1 MDWKLELVIVPVA
14 DQDRAKSFYVETLG
28 WDLIVDHRAG
38 EDFRVIQV
46 SPPGSACAVAL
57 MRNSGSAGSAQ
68 GLHLVVSDIEVGRA
82 ELVRRGVNVSEFF
95 HFDEGLQIPGLDP
108 TRGDY
113 GTFLAFSDPDGTGW
127 LVQEVGRASRV
138 DNQPE

>member
-1 MDWKLELVIVPVA
+1 MDWKLESVIVPVA

-57 MRNSGSAGSAQ
+57 MRNPDAGGSVQ
-68 GLHLVVSDIEVGRA
+68 GLHLVVADIEAARA
-82 ELVRRGVNVSEFF
+82 ELVQRGVDASEFF
-95 HFDEGLQIPGLDP
+95 HFDEGAQVAGMDP
-108 TRGDY
+108 ARGDY
-113 GTFLAFSDPDGTGW
+113 NTFLTFQDPEGTGW
-127 LVQEVGRASRV
+127 MVQEVGRAPR
-138 DNQPE
+138 